1 MCYREY
7 NRAFPVM
14 NKENESYKELSK
26 AIYTRN
32 ISICYNGGR
41 LRLLKLVNVT
51 PQYCIEHLL
60 LRIKIT

>member
-1 MCYREY
+1 MLL
-7 NRAFPVM
+7 RAHQTFPVK
-14 NKENESYKELSK
+14 NKRNKSSIELIK

-32 ISICYNGGR
+32 ISICCNGGR